1 MLKKI
6 ALILILFP
14 AFAFAQFNI
23 KGKILDSENAQNL
36 DIFLDV
42 GMDVNKNF
50 PAIIKGDTFLITGD
64 LVEPINSML
73 VFKNAGDRKSL
84 KLLIDK
90 NSTYQVE
97 VVLENKDRY
106 FADNWYQIETNSRY
120 HNVWREFYDV
130 QAELFAKKRNVQND
144 FEEQLI
150 SKKELDLQISTLDF
164 EINQKFKD
172 LAVKEPSN
180 YAVPYILS
188 GAPDLS
194 QAYLSYYEMLQQNI
208 KNSYWGKRL
217 KATLD
222 RLIEQNYSY
231 EKPSPILGTDIKA
244 ILGQRIEDGETIQY
258 TGAEL
263 DSKLTLIDFWASWC
277 APCRKEN
284 EKLGDLDNKYEG
296 ENFKIISF
304 SLDNDLE
311 RWKKASSE
319 DNITWRNMSDLKG
332 TASKTMQDFQIK
344 QLPRN
349 VLVNSKGKIIAV
361 DKFGENLEEY
371 VDSHLKK

>member
-1 MLKKI
+1 MLKKTVLL
-6 ALILILFP
+6 LIFVP
-14 AFAFAQFNI
+14 AIAFAQFNI

-73 VFKNAGDRKSL
+73 VIKNAGDRKSL

-194 QAYLSYYEMLQQNI
+194 QAYLPYYEMLEENI
-208 KNSYWGKRL
+208 KISYWGKKL
-217 KATLD
+217 KATFD

-244 ILGQRIEDGETIQY
+244 ILGQRMEDGETIQY

-263 DSKLTLIDFWASWC
+263 DSQLTLIDFWASWC

-361 DKFGENLEEY
+361 DKFGEDLEEY
-371 VDSHLKK
+371 VDSYLKK